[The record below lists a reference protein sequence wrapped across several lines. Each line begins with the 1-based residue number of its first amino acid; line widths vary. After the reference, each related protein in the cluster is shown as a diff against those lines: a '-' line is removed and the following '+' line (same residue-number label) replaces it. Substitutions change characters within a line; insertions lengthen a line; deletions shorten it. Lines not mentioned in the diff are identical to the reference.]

1 MASLTRSGQFTR
13 MTSLEQE
20 TTAGLHFPSVLEAL
34 LECRSLSTAQAQA
47 VMEEILQGR
56 LSDAQIA
63 ALLVALRLK
72 GETVDELVG
81 FAQAMRRH
89 ASLQAEDLVA
99 DGRPVVDTCGTGGD
113 GRGTFNI
120 STAAAFVLAGAGL
133 RVAKHGNRSISSR
146 CGSAD
151 VLEALGV
158 PLEQAT
164 RRARETLEQAG
175 VAFLYAPE
183 VHPAMRH
190 AMRARRELGVRT
202 VFNLLGPLTNPA
214 GATVQI
220 VGVFSARYVELL
232 AQALL
237 RLGVQRAFV
246 VHGAEGL
253 DEISVSGETVFAEV
267 CDGRVASGQFLP
279 EQFGLRRWPSGALA
293 GGDAQHNAALLRR
306 VLAGE
311 PGALRDAVLAN
322 AAAAFV
328 AAGMAADVAAGAVLA
343 AQVIDSGAAAKA
355 LETFLHVVG

>member
-1 MASLTRSGQFTR
+1 
-13 MTSLEQE
+13 
-20 TTAGLHFPSVLEAL
+20 
-34 LECRSLSTAQAQA
+34 
-47 VMEEILQGR
+47 
-56 LSDAQIA
+56 
-63 ALLVALRLK
+63 
-72 GETVDELVG
+72 
-81 FAQAMRRH
+81 MRR
-89 ASLQAEDLVA
+89 LQH
-99 DGRPVVDTCGTGGD
+99 CW
-113 GRGTFNI
+113 
-120 STAAAFVLAGAGL
+120 
-133 RVAKHGNRSISSR
+133 SR
-146 CGSAD
+146 CGS
-151 VLEALGV
+151 
-158 PLEQAT
+158 
-164 RRARETLEQAG
+164 RARRLMSWWALRRRCAAMLPCGPRSSSPTAAPLSTP
-175 VAFLYAPE
+175 VAREATGGERSISRRPLPSCL
-183 VHPAMRH
+183 
-190 AMRARRELGVRT
+190 RARRELGVRT